1 MDVDQSEQ
9 RYMVGGAS
17 LGVCM
22 EPLQVFCKVTSLA
35 AQVRSAEERVW
46 EGTWKY
52 TMQFWSFLSCASAGT
67 WVFVIVLSLIT
78 GHCVMVIIHYLEA
91 APRQKES
98 F

>member
-1 MDVDQSEQ
+1 MCGLQ
-9 RYMVGGAS
+9 
-17 LGVCM
+17 
-22 EPLQVFCKVTSLA
+22 EPLQVFCKVTSL

-67 WVFVIVLSLIT
+67 WVFVIVLTLIT
-78 GHCVMVIIHYLEA
+78 GHCVMVIIHYLKA
-91 APRQKES
+91 ALRQEES